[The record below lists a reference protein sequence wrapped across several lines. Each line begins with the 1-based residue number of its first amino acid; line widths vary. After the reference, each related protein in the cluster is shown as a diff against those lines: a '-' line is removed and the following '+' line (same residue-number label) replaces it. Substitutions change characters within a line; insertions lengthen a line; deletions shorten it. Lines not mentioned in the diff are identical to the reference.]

1 MPRRQASLS
10 LWSRRRP
17 GSSGLLSSWRITL
30 RRGPNYPT
38 RILLVLGVLAI
49 LCATVT
55 IALFEVLVLFTP
67 DAALF
72 YLPSLIQVV
81 GTSLVLGGGVLV
93 ILEMARMIRCPK
105 CAREVRLARGVPYC
119 VGCNRRIPYCV
130 CESLNTRLGDASP

>member
-1 MPRRQASLS
+1 MPRGLVSLS

-17 GSSGLLSSWRITL
+17 GSSRLLSSWRITL
-30 RRGPNYPT
+30 HRGPNYPT

-49 LCATVT
+49 LFATVT
-55 IALFEVLVLFTP
+55 ITLFVILVLFTP

-93 ILEMARMIRCPK
+93 VLEMARMTRCPK

-119 VGCNRRIPYCV
+119 VGCNRTLQF
-130 CESLNTRLGDASP
+130 CECQPLMRGLDNG